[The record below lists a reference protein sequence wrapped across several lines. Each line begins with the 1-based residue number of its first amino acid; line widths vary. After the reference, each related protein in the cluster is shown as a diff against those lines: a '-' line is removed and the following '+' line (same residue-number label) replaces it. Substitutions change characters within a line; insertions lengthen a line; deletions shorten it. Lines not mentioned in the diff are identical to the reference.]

1 MPKLTSLTLSYLN
14 TNLRDFTFPSL
25 TQFNVATG
33 DISVRDLTSFFG
45 RCPLLE
51 LIRLRLSCLVHPLT
65 HPPRRRVCLPALKE
79 LRLNQSACV
88 TGLLDHLI
96 LPKCTEMVLK
106 GQFSGKI
113 LDEHGEPA
121 ARIHPSSIDYL
132 PVTRGITKAVAMPL
146 SCTLS
151 GPNGNLAFWCFYGTR
166 EHFDADFFTSF
177 SPISVLQIKELWIG
191 QESEF
196 GRGVPW
202 KQTAAGVQ
210 GAFEVLTKV
219 EDLTIVS
226 CETGPVFAT
235 LGATVDGGILL
246 PRLQNLTIYVG
257 CGDLDVPSLIQC
269 AKARGEHFQPLK
281 KVTVVWERGPGANV
295 MREVESIREF
305 VGELIHGVGETPGLV
320 WRGKLEPVHE
330 F

>member
-65 HPPRRRVCLPALKE
+65 RPPRRRVCLPALKE

-121 ARIHPSSIDYL
+121 ARIHPPSIDYL
-132 PVTRGITKAVAMPL
+132 PVTRGITKVVAMPL

-151 GPNGNLAFWCFYGTR
+151 GPNGNLAF
-166 EHFDADFFTSF
+166 
-177 SPISVLQIKELWIG
+177 
-191 QESEF
+191 
-196 GRGVPW
+196 
-202 KQTAAGVQ
+202 
-210 GAFEVLTKV
+210 
-219 EDLTIVS
+219 
-226 CETGPVFAT
+226 
-235 LGATVDGGILL
+235 
-246 PRLQNLTIYVG
+246 
-257 CGDLDVPSLIQC
+257 
-269 AKARGEHFQPLK
+269 
-281 KVTVVWERGPGANV
+281 
-295 MREVESIREF
+295 
-305 VGELIHGVGETPGLV
+305 
-320 WRGKLEPVHE
+320 
-330 F
+330 